1 MDNNEPIKVIL
12 LGESGVGKTNLINV
26 SLGREFNDES
36 LSTQSCYYSE
46 SSFTYKDK
54 TYFYNLWDTAGQEQ
68 YRSLNRIFLQKGK
81 IILLVYSIDNETSFK
96 EIEFWLN
103 YVKENLEDEKHIIA
117 LIANKSDLY
126 EVQKVSD
133 DLGREFAEKNEMK
146 FSVSSAKTNSA
157 QFKKFLIE
165 LLQEYIDRFG
175 DNIKTDDSFDI
186 KKTKKK
192 NKKLKVC

>member
-26 SLGREFNDES
+26 SLGRNFNDES

-81 IILLVYSIDNETSFK
+81 IILLVYSIDNENSFQ

-103 YVKENLEDEKHIIA
+103 YVKENLEDEKTILA
-117 LIANKSDLY
+117 LIANKSDLF
-126 EVQKVSD
+126 ERQKVSD
-133 DLGREFAEKNEMK
+133 DLGREFAEKNKMK
-146 FSVSSAKTNSA
+146 FNITSAKDNSA
-157 QFKKFLIE
+157 QFKRFLIE
-165 LLQEYIDRFG
+165 LLQEYVDLYGENLKKNNSFG
-175 DNIKTDDSFDI
+175 IKSI
-186 KKTKKK
+186 KKKKK
-192 NKKLKVC
+192 SKC

>member
-46 SSFTYKDK
+46 SSFIYKGK

>member
-26 SLGREFNDES
+26 VVGRNFNEES

-46 SSFTYKDK
+46 SSFIYKDK
-54 TYFYNLWDTAGQEQ
+54 TYIYNLWDTAGQEQ
-68 YRSLNRIFLQKGK
+68 YRCLNRIFLQKGK
-81 IILLVYSIDNETSFK
+81 IILLVYSIDNEISFK
-96 EIEFWLN
+96 EIDFWMN
-103 YVKENLEDEKHIIA
+103 YVKENLGDEKYILA

-126 EVQKVSD
+126 EDQKVPD
-133 DLGREFAEKNEMK
+133 NLGREFAEKNNIK
-146 FSVSSAKTNSA
+146 FSITSAKTNSA

-186 KKTKKK
+186 KKTTKKS
-192 NKKLKVC
+192 KKLKVC

>member
-26 SLGREFNDES
+26 SLGRNFNDES

-68 YRSLNRIFLQKGK
+68 YRSLNKIFLQKAK

-146 FSVSSAKTNSA
+146 FSISSAKTNSA

>member
-26 SLGREFNDES
+26 SLGRNFNDES

-146 FSVSSAKTNSA
+146 FSISSAKTNSA

>member
-26 SLGREFNDES
+26 VVGRSFNEES

-46 SSFTYKDK
+46 SRFTYKDK

-68 YRSLNRIFLQKGK
+68 YRCLNRIFLQKGK

-96 EIEFWLN
+96 EIDFWMN
-103 YVKENLEDEKHIIA
+103 YVNENLGDEKYILA

-126 EVQKVSD
+126 EDQKVPD
-133 DLGREFAEKNEMK
+133 NLGREFAEKNNIK
-146 FSVSSAKTNSA
+146 FSITSAKTNSA

-165 LLQEYIDRFG
+165 LLQEYIDSFG
-175 DNIKTDDSFDI
+175 DNLKNRNSFEIKDI
-186 KKTKKK
+186 KKKKK
-192 NKKLKVC
+192 KIC

>member
-26 SLGREFNDES
+26 VVGRNFNEES

-46 SSFTYKDK
+46 SSFTYKNK
-54 TYFYNLWDTAGQEQ
+54 TYIYNLWDTAGQEQ
-68 YRSLNRIFLQKGK
+68 YRCLNKIFLQKGK

-96 EIEFWLN
+96 EIDFWMN
-103 YVKENLEDEKHIIA
+103 YVKENLGDEKYILA

-126 EVQKVSD
+126 EEQNVSD
-133 DLGREFAEKNEMK
+133 NLGREYAEKNNIK
-146 FSVSSAKTNSA
+146 FSITSAKTNSA

-165 LLQEYIDRFG
+165 LLQEYIDSFG
-175 DNIKTDDSFDI
+175 DNLKKNNSFEIKDI
-186 KKTKKK
+186 KKKKK
-192 NKKLKVC
+192 KIC

>member
-68 YRSLNRIFLQKGK
+68 YRCLNRIFLQKGK

-146 FSVSSAKTNSA
+146 FSISSAKTNSA

-165 LLQEYIDRFG
+165 LLQEYIDSFG
-175 DNIKTDDSFDI
+175 DNLKKNNSFEIKDI
-186 KKTKKK
+186 KKKKK
-192 NKKLKVC
+192 KIC

>member
-26 SLGREFNDES
+26 SLGRNFNDES

-126 EVQKVSD
+126 EMQKVSD

-146 FSVSSAKTNSA
+146 FSISSAKTNSA

>member
-26 SLGREFNDES
+26 VVGRSFNEES

-46 SSFTYKDK
+46 SSFIYKDK
-54 TYFYNLWDTAGQEQ
+54 TYIYNLWDTAGQEQ
-68 YRSLNRIFLQKGK
+68 YRCLNRIFLQKGK

-96 EIEFWLN
+96 EIDFWMN
-103 YVKENLEDEKHIIA
+103 YVKENLGDEKYILA

-126 EVQKVSD
+126 EEQKVSD
-133 DLGREFAEKNEMK
+133 NLGREYAEKNNIK
-146 FSVSSAKTNSA
+146 FSITSAKTNSA

-165 LLQEYIDRFG
+165 LLQEYIDSFG
-175 DNIKTDDSFDI
+175 DNLKNRNSFEIKDI
-186 KKTKKK
+186 KKKKK
-192 NKKLKVC
+192 KIC

>member
-26 SLGREFNDES
+26 SLGRNFNDES

-146 FSVSSAKTNSA
+146 FSISSAKTNSA

-165 LLQEYIDRFG
+165 LFQEYIDRFG

>member
-26 SLGREFNDES
+26 VVGRPFNEES

-54 TYFYNLWDTAGQEQ
+54 TYIYNLWDTAGQEQ
-68 YRSLNRIFLQKGK
+68 YRSLNRIFIQKGK

-96 EIEFWLN
+96 EIDFWMN
-103 YVKENLEDEKHIIA
+103 YVKDNLGDEKYILA

-126 EVQKVSD
+126 EEQKVSD
-133 DLGREFAEKNEMK
+133 NLGREYAEKNNIK
-146 FSVSSAKTNSA
+146 FSITSAKTNSA

-165 LLQEYIDRFG
+165 LLQEYIDSFG
-175 DNIKTDDSFDI
+175 DNLKSNNSFEIKNI
-186 KKTKKK
+186 KKKKK
-192 NKKLKVC
+192 KIC

>member
-26 SLGREFNDES
+26 SLGRNFNDES

>member
-26 SLGREFNDES
+26 SLGRNFNDES

-54 TYFYNLWDTAGQEQ
+54 NYIYNLWDTAGQEQ
-68 YRSLNRIFLQKGK
+68 YRCLNRIFLQKGK
-81 IILLVYSIDNETSFK
+81 IILLVYSIDNENSFQ

-126 EVQKVSD
+126 EMQKVSD

>member
-46 SSFTYKDK
+46 SSFIYKGK

-103 YVKENLEDEKHIIA
+103 YVKENLEDEKYITA

>member
-1 MDNNEPIKVIL
+1 MMDNNEPIKVIL

-26 SLGREFNDES
+26 SLGRCFNEES

-146 FSVSSAKTNSA
+146 FSISSAKTNSA

-165 LLQEYIDRFG
+165 LLQEYIDLYGENLKNNNSFG
-175 DNIKTDDSFDI
+175 IKNV
-186 KKTKKK
+186 KKK
-192 NKKLKVC
+192 KKHKC